1 MIEAGNSDLSHTHG
15 ILLAII
21 LVPKLVYMAQFVS
34 VKCEKKTH
42 LGPPEKEALLKEIFW
57 IDMEETV
64 SLLSIVIS
72 LFHGT

>member
-21 LVPKLVYMAQFVS
+21 LVPKLVYMAQLVS
-34 VKCEKKTH
+34 IKCEKTH
-42 LGPPEKEALLKEIFW
+42 LGPPEKAALLKEIFW
-57 IDMEETV
+57 IDMEETL

-72 LFHGT
+72 LFHGN